1 MKQSYP
7 TANVIMLFTLLT
19 PMLFGIVMGLPLG
32 IFILPMIVASM
43 LYGFLP
49 ALACGIWLAASGW
62 LFWVLLAAGMA
73 AVVSAWC
80 FLPAA
85 EETVDDKAA

>member
-1 MKQSYP
+1 
-7 TANVIMLFTLLT
+7 
-19 PMLFGIVMGLPLG
+19 
-32 IFILPMIVASM
+32 MIVASM

-62 LFWVLLAAGMA
+62 LFWVLLAAGVA

-80 FLPAA
+80 FLPAPLVAPVA
-85 EETVDDKAA
+85 EERCDETA

>member
-1 MKQSYP
+1 
-7 TANVIMLFTLLT
+7 
-19 PMLFGIVMGLPLG
+19 
-32 IFILPMIVASM
+32 MIVASM

-62 LFWVLLAAGMA
+62 LFWVLLAAGVA

-80 FLPAA
+80 FLPEA
-85 EETVDDKAA
+85 EETVDDTAA